1 MSAGS
6 ASRSTSRHRPA
17 CGMTGPGAWCARTVR
32 TGTGQ
37 TSVPSAGPGW
47 RKTVGR
53 VAVCGAHG
61 PPRLPDTGGGAS
73 VPPVGRP
80 AIASDRRKVWR
91 DRTRRRAIRR
101 LTDLHRDEYLQ
112 LLAEE
117 REPT

>member
-1 MSAGS
+1 V
-6 ASRSTSRHRPA
+6 
-17 CGMTGPGAWCARTVR
+17 TGPRSCV
-32 TGTGQ
+32 
-37 TSVPSAGPGW
+37 VCGPGRIEGCW
-47 RKTVGR
+47 RCGATFGHRHLDVVARDGSTVGR

-80 AIASDRRKVWR
+80 AIASGRRKLWR

-117 REPT
+117 RGA